1 MKATQ
6 KISLL
11 AAVAAVALCG
21 GSAYAASP
29 KASIA
34 KHVVLIGV
42 DGFGARWIPWD
53 KMPNLRAL
61 RDGGLYATGRD
72 SYPTS
77 SAINWATA
85 FFGTVVEVHGYRN
98 WNSAKPDIPP
108 PPAALEGGRLPCVF
122 SEIRRQDPAAYTL
135 ADITVTLTNRGLFP
149 AEWLDIHAE
158 AAPGDIAVYSLT
170 GEGSDIPAR
179 DTAQVNLKLVTTA
192 MPDAV
197 RDITIQYH
205 IHGMQRTITVR

>member
-1 MKATQ
+1 MKTTQ

-21 GSAYAASP
+21 GSAYADSP
-29 KASIA
+29 KAPIA

-53 KMPNLRAL
+53 KMPNLKAL

-85 FFGTVVEVHGYRN
+85 FFGTVV
-98 WNSAKPDIPP
+98 D
-108 PPAALEGGRLPCVF
+108 AARRAGGR
-122 SEIRRQDPAAYTL
+122 
-135 ADITVTLTNRGLFP
+135 
-149 AEWLDIHAE
+149 
-158 AAPGDIAVYSLT
+158 
-170 GEGSDIPAR
+170 
-179 DTAQVNLKLVTTA
+179 
-192 MPDAV
+192 
-197 RDITIQYH
+197 
-205 IHGMQRTITVR
+205 

>member
-1 MKATQ
+1 MRKSTM
-6 KISLL
+6 ILGTVFLIL
-11 AAVAAVALCG
+11 AMAAALFLVG
-21 GSAYAASP
+21 GALSAKVDVMTASGAEYP
-29 KASIA
+29 KAFASIQG
-34 KHVVLIGV
+34 VLQT
-42 DGFGARWIPWD
+42 GAPQ
-53 KMPNLRAL
+53 L
-61 RDGGLYATGRD
+61 
-72 SYPTS
+72 
-77 SAINWATA
+77 
-85 FFGTVVEVHGYRN
+85 
-98 WNSAKPDIPP
+98 
-108 PPAALEGGRLPCVF
+108 F
-122 SEIRRQDPAAYTL
+122 SEGLPEDPAACRLEDVTITL
-135 ADITVTLTNRGLFP
+135 SNRGLFP